1 MANDDF
7 ERQARNTTSS
17 LEDLEYKY
25 NAAIERGVLLEEEIK
40 NGDQEREQMRIENQ
54 RLRDEL
60 SDVKIEGEIVQEKLR
75 NAEAGTSNGRR
86 NRKPNSL
93 YRSPSLTPQTPELY
107 DRYDRSPA
115 ATMSSISSPLFTTP
129 PAKASL
135 ASSATATPPSPPIS
149 ESSSGMR
156 KSTQAMPGFP
166 RQKASAGD
174 ILSQSLSAST
184 SRSLQAARN
193 GSSQRP
199 GQHHRATS
207 MVYSS
212 GQSGTSLSSRTVPS
226 NHTAHHS
233 TSSVAANGANDT
245 NGTNGLSRAPSS
257 ASAGMPKSGSLYQIR
272 GLIGKMQKLEER
284 VQSAKSKLPPP
295 SEGGSRASSRSGSAM
310 GDHHSPLTIRRQQ
323 RVSGSGSSFS
333 SSVRDGEIPSYSRP
347 TFSASTGTGMRT
359 PGDDSRPSSRAS
371 LTSSVLSYST
381 HPNGSLA
388 RPESRQ
394 SRTVRTPLGHY
405 SMNPMTEARRRP
417 GSSLSNRGGM
427 TNITEDDDTTSNT
440 SSTYGGGGGGGGGAY
455 RGTRLP
461 SAPVTPGGIKKR
473 TPSGIPGPASRTP
486 AAASASAAA
495 AGSNGNGEL
504 GETY

>member
-40 NGDQEREQMRIENQ
+40 NGDQEREQLRIENQ

-75 NAEAGTSNGRR
+75 NAEAGGRR
-86 NRKPNSL
+86 SRKPTSL

-149 ESSSGMR
+149 ESSSSMR
-156 KSTQAMPGFP
+156 KSAQAMPGFP

-199 GQHHRATS
+199 GQHHRTTS
-207 MVYSS
+207 MVYPS
-212 GQSGTSLSSRTVPS
+212 GRSGTPLSSRTMPS

-233 TSSVAANGANDT
+233 TSSSANGANGT
-245 NGTNGLSRAPSS
+245 NGTNGTNGVSRASSS
-257 ASAGMPKSGSLYQIR
+257 ASRGMPKSGSLYQIR

-310 GDHHSPLTIRRQQ
+310 GDSHSPLTIRRQQ

-359 PGDDSRPSSRAS
+359 PGEDSRPSSRAS
-371 LTSSVLSYST
+371 LSSSVLSYGT
-381 HPNGSLA
+381 HPTNSLA

-394 SRTVRTPLGHY
+394 SRSVRTPLGHY

-417 GSSLSNRGGM
+417 TSSLSNRAGM
-427 TNITEDDDTTSNT
+427 TNITEDDDTMSNA
-440 SSTYGGGGGGGGGAY
+440 SSTGGGGGSSGGGY

-461 SAPVTPGGIKKR
+461 SAPVTPGGLKKR

-486 AAASASAAA
+486 AAATAA
-495 AGSNGNGEL
+495 SNGNGEL